1 MLKKLYICGDSFCTS
16 DPEYGLSWVDLIKE
30 RHLDIQVVN
39 LATPG
44 ASNYLIYKQVE
55 YALSQPCDYLIYHA
69 TSSIRQEF
77 SLAASDIS
85 SDNINRYW
93 SPYDQKNKTM
103 VCRPW
108 SAPWGNASVPRG
120 DAEELFSNDDLKVIK
135 EFFTKFVDFS
145 VLIEKN
151 YIFIKATLDLI
162 VSSKKLKNWIWSPGG
177 FQHKNFNNFDNN
189 DFKLDFSD
197 YKNYQSK
204 INLWYEYDAEQC
216 RATRRPYHHITDIHI
231 IQNLC
236 NYYADV
242 LQLNCNANQ
251 I

>member
-1 MLKKLYICGDSFCTS
+1 MLQTLYICGDSFCTS
-16 DPEYGLSWVDLIKE
+16 DPKYGPSWVELLKE
-30 RHLDIQVVN
+30 RHTDIQIIN
-39 LATPG
+39 LASPG

-77 SLAASDIS
+77 SLTSSNIS
-85 SDNINRYW
+85 GDNINRYW

-103 VCRPW
+103 ICAPW
-108 SAPWGNASVPRG
+108 SAPWGNTLSLDGKV
-120 DAEELFSNDDLKVIK
+120 EQLFSSDDLKVIK
-135 EFFTKFVDFS
+135 EFFTKFIDFN

-162 VSSKKLKNWIWSPGG
+162 VSNKKLKNWIWSQGG
-177 FQHKNFNNFDNN
+177 FQHKNFNNFNN
-189 DFKLDFSD
+189 DDFKLDFSN
-197 YKNYQSK
+197 YKKHQST
-204 INLWYEYDAEQC
+204 INLWDEYDAEQW
-216 RATRRPYHHITDIHI
+216 RISRRPYHHITDLHI

-242 LQLNCNANQ
+242 LQLKHDANQ